1 VVGYRSVLASLGASA
16 LLLLGALDSA
26 PLSAAMPPA
35 ADVKD
40 VARNDTLVI
49 SGFSPGPSEIV
60 DPQNMNPYSLGGL
73 GRVRDVLNK
82 TIFEFLFLYNHNTG
96 EQIPWLAS
104 GYTAAPDGMSV
115 DVTLRD
121 GVEWSDGQP
130 FTSDDVKYT
139 IELLRDS
146 PSLVFAADMKEWV
159 KDVTVT
165 DAQHFTINLNKPQV
179 RFFYYYFVENSEINL
194 PILPKHIWQG
204 QDPATFSNFN
214 LMNAGWP
221 VGTGPYVLVDA
232 SGQAQI
238 FDRNDNWWGARTGFQ
253 PLPRPLRVIFQ
264 QPGAVDTAAAR
275 MINDEFDI
283 GPAMEPSI
291 FEAARAR
298 NPNIVSWNSQG
309 PVWGA
314 ADACVY
320 ILGLNTRWGPTADVH
335 VRRAIEHAIDRT
347 RLVDLAWEG
356 ATVPLVVP
364 FSTYGGLGAYVS
376 QMTSVIEKYNPDN
389 PDPSQVAGEM
399 LAAGYVQDAGGFW
412 ARDGTRLTMD
422 LLTPGFVKS
431 MGPTVERQLRDNGF
445 DVRFKLFDPD
455 LSPFFNLVRTGNAS
469 IWNMVHCGS
478 SAEPWGTLQHFHS
491 RFASPAQGQ
500 QNAYISANSQYMN
513 PEFDAI
519 IDQMDS
525 IAPSPSDPT
534 YVALASQATELFL
547 RDIPEITLADHRSV
561 VTFNTTYWRGWMS
574 ASDPYAAPS
583 SLWAAM
589 ELALLKVQ
597 PAPGQ

>member
-1 VVGYRSVLASLGASA
+1 MLLGLAASA
-16 LLLLGALDSA
+16 TLLVGALNPA
-26 PLSAAMPPA
+26 PAAMSPA
-35 ADVKD
+35 ADVKN
-40 VARNDTLVI
+40 VPRKDTLVV
-49 SGFSPGPSEIV
+49 SGFTPGVSEIAA
-60 DPQNMNPYSLGGL
+60 PQDMNPYSLGGL
-73 GRVRDVLNK
+73 GRVRDILNK
-82 TIFEFLFLYNHNTG
+82 TVFEFLYLYNHNTG
-96 EQIPWLAS
+96 EQIPWLATS
-104 GYTAAPDGMSV
+104 YTTTPDGMSV
-115 DVTLRD
+115 DVTLRN

-146 PSLVFAADMKEWV
+146 PSLVFASDMKEWV
-159 KDVTVT
+159 KDVTIT
-165 DAQHFTINLNKPQV
+165 DGQHFTINLNKPQV

-204 QDPATFSNFN
+204 QDPDTFSNFN
-214 LMNAGWP
+214 LSAGWP

-232 SGQAQI
+232 SGQAQM
-238 FDRNDNWWGARTGFQ
+238 FDRNDNWWAARTGFQ
-253 PLPRPLRVIFQ
+253 QLPKPLRVIFQ

-275 MINDEFDI
+275 MINNEFDI
-283 GPAMEPSI
+283 GPTLEAGV

-298 NPNIVSWNSQG
+298 NPNIVSWNSEG

-320 ILGLNTRWGPTADVH
+320 ILGLNSRWGPTADVH
-335 VRRAIEHAIDRT
+335 VRRAIAHAVDR
-347 RLVDLAWEG
+347 RQLVDLAWEG

-364 FSTYGGLGAYVS
+364 FSTYGGLEAYVS
-376 QMTSVIEKYNPDN
+376 QMTGVISKYHPDDA
-389 PDPSQVAGEM
+389 DPHLVASEM
-399 LAAGYVQDAGGFW
+399 QAAGYATDNGGFW
-412 ARDGTRLTMD
+412 AKDGTRLTMD
-422 LLTPGFVKS
+422 LLTPGFARS
-431 MGPTVERQLRDNGF
+431 MGPTVEKQLRDNGF
-445 DVRFKLFDPD
+445 AVTFKLFDPD
-455 LSPFFNLVRTGNAS
+455 INPFLEMIRTGKAS

-491 RFASPAQGQ
+491 RFASPALGEQDP
-500 QNAYISANSQYMN
+500 YVTANSQYIN

-519 IDQMDS
+519 IDQMDAM
-525 IAPSPSDPT
+525 IPSPADPT
-534 YVALASQATELFL
+534 YVALANQATDLFL
-547 RDIPEITLADHRSV
+547 RDVPEITLADHRSG

-583 SLWAAM
+583 SLWAGM